1 MFSIYDSSLVR
12 SAQKSPLYA
21 QFVAAHYAAR
31 RMGCQSAC
39 EAILRAAVL
48 AGEGDM
54 VGARANMAEARELC
68 REARIGHLI
77 SSAIS
82 GRTVADASALEVA
95 V

>member
-31 RMGCQSAC
+31 RMGCQAAC
-39 EAILRAAVL
+39 DAILRAAVL
-48 AGEGDM
+48 AGEGDV

-68 REARIGHLI
+68 REVRMGHLI